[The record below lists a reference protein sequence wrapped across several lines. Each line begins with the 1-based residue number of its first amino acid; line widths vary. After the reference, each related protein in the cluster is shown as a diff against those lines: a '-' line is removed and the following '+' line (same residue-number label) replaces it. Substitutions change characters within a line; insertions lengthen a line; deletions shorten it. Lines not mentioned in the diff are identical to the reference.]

1 MRRLLAA
8 LAFSAM
14 TLAAADVSGIWL
26 GSATTGRRNLVSD
39 FGFQF
44 AQKGETLTGKVYL
57 DYGSTPILNGIVE
70 DDKISF
76 EIVAREQNG
85 NEISETVFRFTG
97 VVKDGEIEIKRE
109 RQGIR
114 NVLNAGAGF
123 ARQGAELIFKI
134 KRLP

>member
-1 MRRLLAA
+1 MRRLLLA
-8 LAFSAM
+8 LAFCAM
-14 TLAAADVSGIWL
+14 ALPAADVSGIWL

-39 FGFQF
+39 FGFNF
-44 AQKGETLTGKVYL
+44 VQKGATLTGKVYL
-57 DYGSTPILNGIVE
+57 DYGSTPILNGTVE
-70 DDKISF
+70 DDKLSF
-76 EIVAREQNG
+76 EILAREQNG

-97 VVKDGEIEIKRE
+97 TFKDGEIELKRE

-134 KRLP
+134 KRVP

>member
-1 MRRLLAA
+1 MRRLLAV

-14 TLAAADVSGIWL
+14 ALPAADVSGIWL
-26 GSATTGRRNLVSD
+26 GNAVAGRRNLVTD

-44 AQKGETLTGKVYL
+44 VQKDATLTGKVYL
-57 DYGSTPILNGIVE
+57 DYGSTPILNGTVE
-70 DDKISF
+70 GDKLSF

-85 NEISETVFRFTG
+85 NEISQTVFRFTG
-97 VVKDGEIEIKRE
+97 TIKDGEIEMKRE

-114 NVLNAGAGF
+114 NVLNAGTGF